1 MIYMQCIHKSQ
12 ITVRTFM
19 DSLLSTGEVAKL
31 CGVTPDAVLKWI
43 KKGKLPATRTAGGH
57 YRVSRE
63 ACAALGLCDSNG
75 NDPVG
80 ATAERVARERAPQRC
95 WEYFGRPEAPPE
107 SCLNCLVY
115 QARAQHCYRLAQ
127 LGKEAGHRHDFCK
140 TDCMDCP
147 FYRACHGLATTVLVI
162 TRDEALTRRLE
173 KDADASRVSLRF
185 ARSGYE
191 SATLIGTFRPAV
203 VVLDSDLPE
212 VSEGGLAE
220 VIARDDRIP
229 GVKVF
234 VACRKG
240 DEEAVTRLG
249 MPTLAAPFTAGQVEQ
264 LTESVA
270 GLASRASGDA
280 A

>member
-1 MIYMQCIHKSQ
+1 
-12 ITVRTFM
+12 M

-57 YRVSRE
+57 YRVSRA
-63 ACAALGLCDSNG
+63 ACAALGLCDANG
-75 NDPVG
+75 SDPVNAADG
-80 ATAERVARERAPQRC
+80 EAGKRAPQRC
-95 WEYFGRPEAPPE
+95 WEYFGRPDAPPE
-107 SCLNCLVY
+107 TCLNCLVY
-115 QARAQHCYRLAQ
+115 QARAQHCYRLVQ

-147 FYRACHGLATTVLVI
+147 FYRACHGLAMTVLVI
-162 TRDEALTRRLE
+162 TRDQALTRRLE
-173 KDADASRVSLRF
+173 KDTDAHRVSLKF

-212 VSEGGLAE
+212 VSQGGLAE
-220 VIARDDRIP
+220 VISRDERIP
-229 GVKVF
+229 GVKIF
-234 VACRKG
+234 VACREG
-240 DEEAVTRLG
+240 DEEVGIRLG
-249 MPTLAAPFTAGQVEQ
+249 MPTLAAPFSAANVEQ
-264 LTESVA
+264 IVDGVA
-270 GLASRASGDA
+270 GLARRASGDA

>member
-1 MIYMQCIHKSQ
+1 
-12 ITVRTFM
+12 M

-75 NDPVG
+75 DDPLGERGGRV
-80 ATAERVARERAPQRC
+80 AAERASLRC
-95 WEYFGRPEAPPE
+95 WEFFGRPGAPPE

-127 LGKEAGHRHDFCK
+127 LGKEAGHGHDFCK
-140 TDCMDCP
+140 TNCTDCP
-147 FYRACHGLATTVLVI
+147 FYRACHGMATAVLVV
-162 TRDEALTRRLE
+162 TRDESLTHRL
-173 KDADASRVSLRF
+173 DNDVDASRVSLRF

-191 SATLIGTFRPAV
+191 SATLVGTFRPAV

-212 VSEGGLAE
+212 VREGGLAE
-220 VIARDDRIP
+220 SIARDERIA
-229 GVKVF
+229 GVKIF
-234 VACRKG
+234 VGCREG
-240 DEEAVTRLG
+240 DEEAVTGLK
-249 MPTLAAPFTAGQVEQ
+249 MPSLAAPFTAGQVEQ
-264 LTESVA
+264 LAEGVT
-270 GLASRASGDA
+270 GLGQRAAGDA

>member
-1 MIYMQCIHKSQ
+1 MG
-12 ITVRTFM
+12 
-19 DSLLSTGEVAKL
+19 SLLRTGEVAKL

-63 ACAALGLCDSNG
+63 DCVALGLCDSNG
-75 NDPVG
+75 DDPVAASG
-80 ATAERVARERAPQRC
+80 ERAEGGGAVQRC
-95 WEYFGRPEAPPE
+95 WEYFGGPGAPPE

-115 QARAQHCYRLAQ
+115 QARAQYCYRLAE
-127 LGKEAGHRHDFCK
+127 LGKKAGHGHDFCK

-173 KDADASRVSLRF
+173 KQVDADKVSLRF

-191 SATLIGTFRPAV
+191 SSTLIGTFRPAV
-203 VVLDSDLPE
+203 VVMDSELPE
-212 VSEGGLAE
+212 VSGGSLLDSI
-220 VIARDDRIP
+220 VNDDRIP
-229 GVKVF
+229 GVRVF
-234 VACRKG
+234 VASREG
-240 DEEAVTRLG
+240 EVEAVESRAVL
-249 MPTLAAPFTAGQVEQ
+249 TLAAPITAERIEQ
-264 LTESVA
+264 LAASVA
-270 GLASRASGDA
+270 STGSRAAGDA